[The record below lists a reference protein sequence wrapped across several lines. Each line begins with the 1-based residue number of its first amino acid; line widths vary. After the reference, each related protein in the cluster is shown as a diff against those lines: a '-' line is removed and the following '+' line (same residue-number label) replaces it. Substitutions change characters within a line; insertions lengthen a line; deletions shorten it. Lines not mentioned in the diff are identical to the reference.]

1 MVLIDLLNCIP
12 PTSVCCETTFSQMKL
27 IKPRGLTYTRSAQK
41 TQTGSKKVTE
51 HATIIVDEDSDS
63 EPDTNTENTNTAEVI
78 THSQEMDEND
88 EIDFLNRFCDE
99 EEDTFCDGFVKEDSN
114 WIMIQ
119 EWAKMEAETD

>member
-1 MVLIDLLNCIP
+1 M
-12 PTSVCCETTFSQMKL
+12 
-27 IKPRGLTYTRSAQK
+27 
-41 TQTGSKKVTE
+41 
-51 HATIIVDEDSDS
+51 DS

-88 EIDFLNRFCDE
+88 ETDFLNRSCDE
-99 EEDTFCDGFVKEDSN
+99 EEDTFCDGFVEEDSN

>member
-1 MVLIDLLNCIP
+1 
-12 PTSVCCETTFSQMKL
+12 
-27 IKPRGLTYTRSAQK
+27 
-41 TQTGSKKVTE
+41 
-51 HATIIVDEDSDS
+51 
-63 EPDTNTENTNTAEVI
+63 
-78 THSQEMDEND
+78 MDEND

>member
-1 MVLIDLLNCIP
+1 
-12 PTSVCCETTFSQMKL
+12 MKL
-27 IKPRGLTYTRSAQK
+27 IKPRRLTYTRSAQK

-51 HATIIVDEDSDS
+51 HTTIIVDEDSDS
-63 EPDTNTENTNTAEVI
+63 EPDTNTENTNTAEFI
-78 THSQEMDEND
+78 KHSQEMDEND

-119 EWAKMEAETD
+119 EWAKIEAETD